1 MSDRYGERARADGP
15 ARLSD
20 RAGEGRDDTAYEDG
34 GPADDYRDDYRD
46 DDLDD
51 ELDDDLDGELDD
63 ELDQDEVDDAGR
75 RPRRRR
81 RRSALRIAV
90 VSLVMLGLLGIGTV
104 AGFLA
109 FLNWQVST
117 NVTQRPLVPESGT
130 TITGEDGEV
139 VTVNPPARD
148 PDAGDAL
155 NILLIGSDSRD
166 LDAERGRSDVIV
178 LMHIADERDRVDLI
192 HFPRDLF
199 VDIPGYGNKNK
210 INAAYAFGGAPLLI
224 ETMQPLIGVPVDH
237 VALVNFESFQ
247 AMTDAIGGVDVQVE
261 QASPG
266 FTPGVMHMDGETG
279 LRFVR
284 ERYALSQGD
293 ISRGQR
299 QLAFIKAI
307 MMKAL
312 SREVVTNP
320 VTLATFVDAATEN
333 LVIDEGFGM
342 GEMRELGFSLRGV
355 RGEDIHF
362 VTAPWTGLGSDSFA
376 GSIVLMNPD
385 QMAVLSQ
392 HLQDD
397 TMESY
402 VDTVSPRDGFG

>member
-1 MSDRYGERARADGP
+1 MSDRYGERAWGHGADDGGRVYSDGSRDRDGDRLDDPDRLDDRAD
-15 ARLSD
+15 
-20 RAGEGRDDTAYEDG
+20 DDVD
-34 GPADDYRDDYRD
+34 D

-51 ELDDDLDGELDD
+51 DLDDDGDD
-63 ELDQDEVDDAGR
+63 DVDDDIDDDGAP

-81 RRSALRIAV
+81 RGAFRIAV
-90 VSLVMLGLLGIGTV
+90 VSLVALCLLGIGTV
-104 AGFLA
+104 AGYVA
-109 FLNWQVST
+109 FLNWRVST
-117 NVTQRPLVPESGT
+117 NVTHRPLVPERGT
-130 TITGEDGEV
+130 TITGEDGVV
-139 VTVNPPARD
+139 VTVSPPARD
-148 PDAGDAL
+148 PDAGEAL

-166 LDAERGRSDVIV
+166 LGVERGRSDVMV

-192 HFPRDLF
+192 HFPRDLL
-199 VDIPGYGNKNK
+199 VDIPGYANKNK
-210 INAAYAFGGAPLLI
+210 INASYAFGGAPLLI
-224 ETMQPLIGVPVDH
+224 ETMQPLIGVPIDH
-237 VALVNFESFQ
+237 VALVNFQSFQ
-247 AMTDAIGGVDVQVE
+247 SMTDAIGGVDVQVE

-266 FTPGVMHMDGETG
+266 FAPGVMHMDGETG

-320 VTLATFVDAATEN
+320 VTLATFVDAATQN

-342 GEMRELGFSLRGV
+342 GEMRELGFALRGM
-355 RGEDIHF
+355 RGEDITF
-362 VTAPWTGLGSDSFA
+362 VTAPWTGLGSDSYA

-385 QMAVLSQ
+385 QMAVLRE
-392 HLQDD
+392 HLQAD
-397 TMESY
+397 TMEAY
-402 VDTVSPRDGFG
+402 VDDVSPQEGFG